1 MNIFNPKEFKLM
13 ALRDCPTPKE
23 MQLCETPEQAANY
36 WRLHVQVHPY
46 FDPDRECLIVLLLT
60 TRRHIKGHHL
70 VSIGTMDTI
79 LVSPVSIFR
88 VAVVASAAAAVLMHN
103 HPSGDATPSEADV
116 RVTRELVKAGQL
128 LRIELLDHVIVGA
141 SCHVS
146 LRELG
151 YLTSP

>member
-1 MNIFNPKEFKLM
+1 M